1 MDGVGGQARL
11 PFHYLFL
18 TQAPA
23 RVGAFS
29 LRQKLC
35 GKRAAAT

>member
-1 MDGVGGQARL
+1 MGWVAR
-11 PFHYLFL
+11 PGCPSIILFL